1 AELGELTEVNLLKP
15 RTQDDH
21 RPEQPAEDP
30 EETVHLQP
38 FTKKEGGADEDENRR
53 DIADRNDLGDRNIR
67 HRIEPQPDADAMK
80 EATEHEKLRIIAA
93 DAPRPVLYHHRQNE
107 KGAHEIADESGFG
120 CRESAAEIAND
131 AVHRHKK
138 KCRQYHPHDPLQGCT
153 VLQTT

>member
-1 AELGELTEVNLLKP
+1 SLIFFFRA
-15 RTQDDH
+15 DD
-21 RPEQPAEDP
+21 
-30 EETVHLQP
+30 
-38 FTKKEGGADEDENRR
+38 GIR
-53 DIADRNDLGDRNIR
+53 DFHVTGVQTCALPNYRNIR

-131 AVHRHKK
+131 AVHRHEK

-153 VLQTT
+153 VLQTTRNTHLRACSCHYAVAAKGSDLNRR